1 MNFFPN
7 KHLFLTFTLDV
18 NKEVYQIKAFYSQRL
33 AFSTTKEIHVHARVS
48 SYVHDIKKNQWLF
61 WILFVIC
68 IGNKK
73 HRLTLQICILNSMLM
88 GY

>member
-7 KHLFLTFTLDV
+7 KHIFLTFTLDV

-48 SYVHDIKKNQWLF
+48 SYVHDIKK
-61 WILFVIC
+61 I
-68 IGNKK
+68 
-73 HRLTLQICILNSMLM
+73 S
-88 GY
+88 GYFGFSS